1 MMTERCMNTGNFV
14 EALKLLSTYDTPLQ
28 EHLGK
33 IIERHSTSAGSSG
46 QKGRGSV
53 LTFMSYKSQNKLISI
68 INEYITCTIITAIHI
83 CRAWSLMADNDRH
96 FEVSIC
102 VRIVNFNGHVS
113 EHRLA
118 CQRAPGTTAE
128 DLYGVVM
135 SVLQFR
141 DVSFDRLI
149 AQAYDGAFYM
159 SGCYNGL
166 QSLIQTRINP
176 NISVAYP
183 GGGGGGVLR
192 VLEHPPRSAK
202 QRYRT

>member
-1 MMTERCMNTGNFV
+1 
-14 EALKLLSTYDTPLQ
+14 
-28 EHLGK
+28 
-33 IIERHSTSAGSSG
+33 
-46 QKGRGSV
+46 
-53 LTFMSYKSQNKLISI
+53 MSYKSQNKLISI

-96 FEVSIC
+96 FDHEQVSIC

-118 CQRAPGTTAE
+118 CQPAPGTTAE

-183 GGGGGGVLR
+183 GRGGGGCSGCLSTPHGLPNKGIGPEADCPPPPHFSYIGPEVDCPPPPPPPPPPHHYFSYGV
-192 VLEHPPRSAK
+192 
-202 QRYRT
+202 